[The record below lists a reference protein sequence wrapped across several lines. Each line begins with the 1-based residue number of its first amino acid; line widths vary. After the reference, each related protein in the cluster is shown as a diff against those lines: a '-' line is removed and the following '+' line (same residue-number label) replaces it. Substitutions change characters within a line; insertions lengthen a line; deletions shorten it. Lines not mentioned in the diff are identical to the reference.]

1 MESEK
6 KMRFEIFQDVD
17 GKWRWNAKFRNG
29 RSAGNGAEP
38 FASERNVRRAIA
50 RLCSEIYCDVHSHD
64 ALDGVDIR
72 VVKRRK

>member
-1 MESEK
+1 
-6 KMRFEIFQDVD
+6 MRFEIFQDVN

-38 FASERNVRRAIA
+38 FASERNVRRAIRRFVDELA
-50 RLCSEIYCDVHSHD
+50 FPFEL
-64 ALDGVDIR
+64 ALDIR